1 MRLYIYIH
9 ISSNHINYKLRM
21 VTMMVYIHVFI
32 IFGVGWTRQDWLMDS
47 PRAPWDFLGMLHHVS
62 LENRF
67 KSWISA
73 MKALGKITIVGKFLR
88 TQMNMTNRV
97 KSGYGHNTYQSH
109 HGVPMSETGSWIVWD
124 LKTRTSSEI
133 LQIEAVGDHVSW
145 FRPLLGLVG

>member
-1 MRLYIYIH
+1 MYILVVWHDKSTRFRTIQHEFHHLWGRLNKTGLIDGQPQGPMGFLE
-9 ISSNHINYKLRM
+9 N
-21 VTMMVYIHVFI
+21 V
-32 IFGVGWTRQDWLMDS
+32 
-47 PRAPWDFLGMLHHVS
+47 APLS

-109 HGVPMSETGSWIVWD
+109 HGVPMSETGNRI
-124 LKTRTSSEI
+124 
-133 LQIEAVGDHVSW
+133 
-145 FRPLLGLVG
+145 F

>member
-1 MRLYIYIH
+1 
-9 ISSNHINYKLRM
+9 
-21 VTMMVYIHVFI
+21 
-32 IFGVGWTRQDWLMDS
+32 MDS

-109 HGVPMSETGSWIVWD
+109 HGVPMSETGS
-124 LKTRTSSEI
+124 
-133 LQIEAVGDHVSW
+133 
-145 FRPLLGLVG
+145 